1 MSTSSYCNEAE
12 VFSCS
17 DLLDYCDLRFPDE
30 DLNGS
35 ADPTPQSTLKA
46 GLDGGTRKR
55 YPFAK
60 KKVCHLGFKTL
71 QILVLGFSEL
81 FLLTVDVYVLLQ
93 CLLHFTLNLLKVPLC
108 PVVTLEPQNT
118 MGDTGILHYQ
128 MCQM

>member
-1 MSTSSYCNEAE
+1 MSMSSYCNEAE

-17 DLLDYCDLRFPDE
+17 ELLDYCDLRFPDE

-71 QILVLGFSEL
+71 KNPSAG
-81 FLLTVDVYVLLQ
+81 LLRSLSTVSR
-93 CLLHFTLNLLKVPLC
+93 CLCTMTPVPLTFY
-108 PVVTLEPQNT
+108 PEFA
-118 MGDTGILHYQ
+118 GGA
-128 MCQM
+128 